1 MTLGEL
7 AVYYKENEP
16 RGELVLVVAGADG
29 AAEEA
34 GGADAQDLAA
44 RYAAHLSAGLDKKE
58 AMRRTAQELGI
69 SRREVYQALLAG
81 ER

>member
-1 MTLGEL
+1 MPPKNKLSRLVKETAGFSYEFIRHPKKMGSVIPSSRML
-7 AVYYKENEP
+7 A
-16 RGELVLVVAGADG
+16 R
-29 AAEEA
+29 
-34 GGADAQDLAA
+34 
-44 RYAAHLSAGLDKKE
+44 